1 MGRCLENSVTGT
13 LSVDISA
20 RVYSGGPCS
29 CIPQSSPAVAS
40 RSEWW
45 GPDAR
50 DVSYCIVLSRTERL
64 RLAPLLLTSGL
75 YNPTIQQTTSSQAF
89 KPSQP
94 GHIAQVLRLLR
105 SRVGCHSL
113 CRPIPDLACSLCD
126 PYSSTRARHELDRV
140 GTRLTCR
147 APAAALVLQAMGLIY
162 VHVMVAKE

>member
-1 MGRCLENSVTGT
+1 MGHCLENSVTGT
-13 LSVDISA
+13 LSVNISA

-29 CIPQSSPAVAS
+29 CIPQSGPAGAS

-50 DVSYCIVLSRTERL
+50 DVSLTRTERL
-64 RLAPLLLTSGL
+64 RLAPLLLTNVCS
-75 YNPTIQQTTSSQAF
+75 QTTSSQAF

-140 GTRLTCR
+140 GTRLTSR